1 MNKFAKIA
9 SSALLLAGSAMGA
22 AIVTSAPASAA
33 HVSVGINVG
42 APVYGPRGYYVAPE
56 NRALCRDP
64 YYAAHHP
71 GNCGPGGYTYYGPQ
85 YYGYY
90 DSGYY
95 GSGYY
100 EPVVNGFWFV
110 DTYGH
115 RRFHRGRFEGHGFHG
130 RGEWRR
136 DWHHDRRHDRH

>member
-1 MNKFAKIA
+1 MKKFGKIA
-9 SSALLLAGSAMGA
+9 FGALLMAGSAMGA

-42 APVYGPRGYYVAPE
+42 APVYRDRYYVAPG

-64 YYAAHHP
+64 YYASHHP
-71 GNCGPGGYTYYGPQ
+71 GNCGPGGYTYYGPN

-90 DSGYY
+90 DTGYY
-95 GSGYY
+95 GPGYY

-110 DTYGH
+110 DVSGH
-115 RRFHRGRFEGHGFHG
+115 RRFHRGHFDGHGFHG
-130 RGEWRR
+130 RGH
-136 DWHHDRRHDRH
+136 WHH

>member
-1 MNKFAKIA
+1 MKKFGKIA
-9 SSALLLAGSAMGA
+9 FGALLMAGSAMGA

-42 APVYGPRGYYVAPE
+42 APVYVGHRYYRYHPE
-56 NRALCRDP
+56 CRDP
-64 YYAAHHP
+64 YYASHHP
-71 GNCGPGGYTYYGPQ
+71 GNCGPRYYYGPS

-95 GSGYY
+95 GPGYY

-110 DTYGH
+110 DVSGH
-115 RRFHRGRFEGHGFHG
+115 RRFHRGHFDGHGFHG

-136 DWHHDRRHDRH
+136 DWHHH